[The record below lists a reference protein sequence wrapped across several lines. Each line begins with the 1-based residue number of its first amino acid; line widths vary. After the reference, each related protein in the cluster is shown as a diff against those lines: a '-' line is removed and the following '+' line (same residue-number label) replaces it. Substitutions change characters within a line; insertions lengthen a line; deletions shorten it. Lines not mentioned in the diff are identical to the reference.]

1 MKTYNVLIIDDHPIL
16 AETYGNAF
24 LQIAAADD
32 TIHFNIDMANT
43 IDAALAKIEN
53 TSTASSIDLIF
64 LDIKLPKSSD
74 GKYLSGEDLGIRIRE
89 LLSDVKIIV
98 NTTHNDNF
106 RVNNILKSID
116 PDAFLVKSD
125 ITHDDLVIAIKDVIT
140 DIPHY
145 SKTVLRLFRNYMA
158 NDFFLDKIDRQLLHE
173 LSIGTKM
180 IDLPEIL
187 PMSRSGI
194 ERRKRQLKE
203 LFNVTK
209 REDDKALVEAA
220 KEKGFI

>member
-1 MKTYNVLIIDDHPIL
+1 MKTYNVLLIDDHPIL

-24 LQIAAADD
+24 RQVAAADD
-32 TIHFNIDMANT
+32 TIHFDIDMANS
-43 IDAALAKIEN
+43 IDAALVKIEN
-53 TSTASSIDLIF
+53 TSTASTIDLIF

-89 LLSDVKIIV
+89 LLPEVKIIV
-98 NTTHNDNF
+98 STTHNDNF
-106 RVNNILKSID
+106 RVNNILKSVD
-116 PDAFLVKSD
+116 PDAFLIKSD
-125 ITHDDLVIAIKDVIT
+125 ITHEDLVIAIKHVIT
-140 DIPHY
+140 NTPYY
-145 SKTVLRLFRNYMA
+145 SKTVLRLFRNYIS

-173 LSIGTKM
+173 LSLGTKM
-180 IDLPEIL
+180 IDLPTIL

-203 LFNVTK
+203 LFNITK